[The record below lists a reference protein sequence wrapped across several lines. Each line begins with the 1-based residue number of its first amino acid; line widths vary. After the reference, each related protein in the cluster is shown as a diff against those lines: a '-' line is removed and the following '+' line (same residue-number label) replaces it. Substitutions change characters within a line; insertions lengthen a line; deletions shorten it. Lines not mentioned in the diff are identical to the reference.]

1 MGRPGLVQKK
11 VRVKTKRGVA
21 MRTMWVKS
29 NSGTP
34 AKKGRA
40 PIVSTAAGA
49 KREFQKNSVKAS
61 AKYASRLGFMSGA
74 LGAHRVGHGAGSLVS
89 AGGAHALTL
98 AHRKASGTG
107 GKTLGKKIKHYYA
120 TELGHGAGHLA
131 GAAAHEGA
139 RFLAGRAMAAYSNRK
154 RG

>member
-40 PIVSTAAGA
+40 PIVSTRADT
-49 KREFQKNSVKAS
+49 KREFQKNSVRAS
-61 AKYASRLGFMSGA
+61 AKYASRLGFMTGA
-74 LGAHRVGHGAGSLVS
+74 LGAHRAGHGAGSMVS
-89 AGGAHALTL
+89 AGGAHALTYM
-98 AHRKASGTG
+98 HRKASGTG
-107 GKTLGKKIKHYYA
+107 GKTLGQKAKHFLA
-120 TELGHGAGHLA
+120 TDFGHMGGHLA
-131 GAAAHEGA
+131 GAAVHEGG
-139 RFLAGRAMAAYSNRK
+139 RFLVKQAVKAYRK